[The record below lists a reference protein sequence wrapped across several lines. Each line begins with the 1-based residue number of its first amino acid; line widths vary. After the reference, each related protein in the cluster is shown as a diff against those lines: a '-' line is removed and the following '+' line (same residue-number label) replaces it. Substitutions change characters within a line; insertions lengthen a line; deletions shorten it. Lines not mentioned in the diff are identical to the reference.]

1 MKRKIYI
8 ISTICITLAI
18 LFLVQ
23 RLLMPKYVE
32 DNPEG
37 ALISEYYDVEKDH
50 DLLFVCPPQAFL
62 YLKAGGYVLFPC
74 NA

>member
-23 RLLMPKYVE
+23 RLLMPKYVA

-50 DLLFVCPPQAFL
+50 DLYKGKCQPA
-62 YLKAGGYVLFPC
+62 YMAVLLSS
-74 NA
+74 

>member
-18 LFLVQ
+18 LFFVQ
-23 RLLMPKYVE
+23 RLIMPKYVE

-50 DLLFVCPPQAFL
+50 DLLFV
-62 YLKAGGYVLFPC
+62 GD
-74 NA
+74 